1 MKTRILILLLL
12 AIGINSMAEEHLTF
26 LGIPI
31 DGPLDSFSRA
41 LEQKDLPSGE
51 RFIYHLSSMPSGT
64 NPVFKGNFA
73 NRPAYV
79 IAQATTETNI
89 VYEVL
94 VTFRELYT
102 WNEMDSAYLAL
113 KTYLIAQYGVPAE
126 TNEVGVGPEDV
137 IQVKQYLDDAILIR
151 RCRFETETGTIS
163 LGIDNLRIHQHSRGV
178 PYVYIIYSDKSNAT
192 LAMQEL

>member
-31 DGPLDSFSRA
+31 DGSLDSFSRA
-41 LEQKDLPSGE
+41 LEQKDLK
-51 RFIYHLSSMPSGT
+51 RSSAFS

-79 IAQATTETNI
+79 IAQTTTETNI

-126 TNEVGVGPEDV
+126 MNEVGAGPEDV